1 MGLRWMPRSDG
12 CHGAMGPPRRLVG
25 LGCERWW
32 QPMARRRRERW
43 WRPLVRRGRRGRRG
57 MSEFRRWWRRPM
69 RSLGN
74 LATPGRWRRR
84 WPMMD
89 GGTGFGSVLE
99 CRGAR
104 EGGGEGGRATVMRER
119 GGDGRLECACQP
131 AEIGPPLLHELREEH
146 SSAAHEAVGV
156 AKSVRDLKCAN
167 SWRVSRKLSRQRGCS
182 SMESRTF
189 KGAERRS
196 QGRCKVLQ

>member
-1 MGLRWMPRSDG
+1 MPGSDG
-12 CHGAMGPPRRLVG
+12 CHGPMRPPRRLVG
-25 LGCERWW
+25 LGRERWWRPLGRRRSERWWRSLERRRRERWWRSLERRRRERWW
-32 QPMARRRRERW
+32 QPMTRRRRERW
-43 WRPLVRRGRRGRRG
+43 WRPLVRRGRRGV
-57 MSEFRRWWRRPM
+57 SECQRWWRWPM
-69 RSLGN
+69 GSLGS

-119 GGDGRLECACQP
+119 GGDGRLERACQP

-146 SSAAHEAVGV
+146 SSSAHEAVGV
-156 AKSVRDLKCAN
+156 A
-167 SWRVSRKLSRQRGCS
+167 
-182 SMESRTF
+182 
-189 KGAERRS
+189 
-196 QGRCKVLQ
+196 